1 VNYVNTNNISQFK
14 NFNVKPSQNLVNSL
28 GIRKNK
34 NILFIGSCRLYSI
47 INYFLLL
54 DIFSNY
60 NIYYIYIPNFK
71 EKEVPIDTINKIIKN
86 TSIII
91 CETSSNHKFLNTN
104 KAAPYSIFQTYDIS
118 KKCKIMYLSNLE
130 FTMYYKDLLLVLNPN
145 QKEKNFFKIRNKSL
159 TRLNNKLLN
168 NKEYNIKEC
177 IDKYL
182 FNQKFPLFYTFNHP
196 SGFLAMLSFK
206 NVCDNLKIDIANN
219 KMLEN
224 YATDLKYF
232 SLYGNDTT
240 LTYWDKRIYNI
251 SFCKNFDNNYCK
263 GHLSQNQYKID
274 TQLEKQILVNYI

>member
-1 VNYVNTNNISQFK
+1 MNYVNTNNISQFK
-14 NFNVKPSQNLVNSL
+14 NFNVKPSQKNLVNFL

-60 NIYYIYIPNFK
+60 NIYYIYVPNFSNK
-71 EKEVPIDTINKIIKN
+71 IVPVENINKIIKN

-91 CETSSNHKFLNTN
+91 CETVNSYNFLNTEKQFSYN
-104 KAAPYSIFQTYDIS
+104 IFQTYDIT
-118 KKCKIMYLSNLE
+118 KKCKIVYISNLTL
-130 FTMYYKDLLLVLNPN
+130 FMYYKCFHHMSKVLD
-145 QKEKNFFKIRNKSL
+145 ENFFQQRNKSL

-232 SLYGNDTT
+232 SLYGNNTT

-263 GHLSQNQYKID
+263 GYLSQNQYKID
-274 TQLEKQILVNYI
+274 RQLEKQILVNYI